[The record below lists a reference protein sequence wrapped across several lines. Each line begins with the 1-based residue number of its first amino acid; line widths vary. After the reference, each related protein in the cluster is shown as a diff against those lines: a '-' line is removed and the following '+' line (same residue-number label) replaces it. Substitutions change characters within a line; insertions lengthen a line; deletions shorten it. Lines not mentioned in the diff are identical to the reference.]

1 MKPAMQK
8 GRSKILIH
16 EIIVGRQS
24 DSKMATWMDITML
37 AAFNSGERSFEQWEA
52 IVTGA
57 DMRIS
62 DIRNSCGTP
71 YSILELELA

>member
-1 MKPAMQK
+1 
-8 GRSKILIH
+8 
-16 EIIVGRQS
+16 
-24 DSKMATWMDITML
+24 MATWMDITML